1 MIDTEFLDPGYVG
14 LRPRSYDALTGLP
27 FRPWTPLK
35 DIEVVEDVLNDMRSN
50 DRERDLALRL
60 LDVLEKKPERHDK
73 SPRRH
78 ST

>member
-27 FRPWTPLK
+27 FRPWTQLK

-60 LDVLEKKPERHDK
+60 LDLLEGKPVRYTRG
-73 SPRRH
+73 PRRH